1 MPDKAT
7 IAAPRWVAHG
17 PEPTSKPAKV
27 DLKKSYTNSEPTSII
42 QHQLTTENGFFFKP
56 HFKVVLC
63 SAEHSC
69 GSLQQGLI

>member
-42 QHQLTTENGFFFKP
+42 QHQLTTENGFF
-56 HFKVVLC
+56 LNLI
-63 SAEHSC
+63 SRLSC
-69 GSLQQGLI
+69 ALLSTAVGLYSRD